1 MKKNNLL
8 FYCFLFS
15 LISFS
20 QDLEIEKNELRKKFF
35 STIDY
40 QKVFSPDDFKH
51 FEIVSFN
58 SMNKRIPLCIN
69 ENLEILMPCESKKIS
84 AKIIDSII
92 YDTLMNKIGHCFL
105 GKITK
110 ENVDGF
116 WETLKHWKG
125 NITIYDKTESY
136 RLATFMYF
144 EEEKDYFSIM
154 NLDTAAN
161 VKMLNKAY
169 KKLLKAYN
177 ISKYPDDEDII
188 KKNKEIEEAFLAIS
202 KKIDPDYIEEKNW
215 LETFFSKKRR
225 SDWSREEG
233 YVPYL
238 NRERKELNPVTQE
251 KKEIYPYL
259 D

>member
-1 MKKNNLL
+1 
-8 FYCFLFS
+8 
-15 LISFS
+15 
-20 QDLEIEKNELRKKFF
+20 
-35 STIDY
+35 
-40 QKVFSPDDFKH
+40 
-51 FEIVSFN
+51 
-58 SMNKRIPLCIN
+58 
-69 ENLEILMPCESKKIS
+69 
-84 AKIIDSII
+84 
-92 YDTLMNKIGHCFL
+92 
-105 GKITK
+105 
-110 ENVDGF
+110 
-116 WETLKHWKG
+116 
-125 NITIYDKTESY
+125 
-136 RLATFMYF
+136 
-144 EEEKDYFSIM
+144 M
-154 NLDTAAN
+154 NLDTTAN
-161 VKMLNKAY
+161 VKMLNKSY

-238 NRERKELNPVTQE
+238 KGERKELSPVTQE